1 MAWSRVAEGSRGRE
15 RRKGKSEEGG
25 RAFPKNDPIRGSDSH
40 RRLFRVKVTARALFA
55 FSPPPPFP
63 FPFAPLLRLRL
74 PRRGRRGDGE
84 RHSRRNDVPRR
95 KSLPLLYVS
104 LTYHLDQAAEP
115 GSCARLSLLVS
126 WLFRFA
132 SNYDQ

>member
-1 MAWSRVAEGSRGRE
+1 MERSRGRE

-55 FSPPPPFP
+55 FSLP
-63 FPFAPLLRLRL
+63 APSFSLCTTFEIASTAA
-74 PRRGRRGDGE
+74 RRGDGE

-95 KSLPLLYVS
+95 KSLRLLSVS
-104 LTYHLDQAAEP
+104 LI
-115 GSCARLSLLVS
+115 
-126 WLFRFA
+126 
-132 SNYDQ
+132 